1 MNELG
6 FINSNSKT
14 KIAKVEN
21 TIFENNSNKTEEK
34 DISEYIYMLNLI
46 APNSKLF
53 FIEKNDPS
61 QVIILNDTDII
72 KNRKLIKDY
81 RFNEKTK
88 LYELEYKNRKFIRVD
103 PQLRITLKAKTQKTV
118 AFDLGK
124 NEIYKN
130 LIREFNFRTNQ
141 FKNRKRL
148 LSIKISN

>member
-103 PQLRITLKAKTQKTV
+103 PQL
-118 AFDLGK
+118 
-124 NEIYKN
+124 E
-130 LIREFNFRTNQ
+130 
-141 FKNRKRL
+141 L
-148 LSIKISN
+148 L